1 MLVELSVMEQ
11 RYQAVLAVI
20 QDGWK
25 VVEVADRLGVSRQAV
40 HTWIA
45 RYQAGG
51 LSALADRSHRP
62 ASCPHQIAPQTEAL
76 VCELRREHPG
86 WGLRRIAHQ
95 LARSGAEPVPSLS
108 AVYRCL
114 RRHRLIELRRRRK
127 RRDEFRRWERDR
139 PMQLWQM
146 DVMGG
151 VELEGGTE
159 LKVVTGVDDHS
170 RFCVAAGLV
179 RRATSKAVCEVLAG
193 ALARYGTPDEIL
205 TDNGKCFTG
214 RFGPNPTE
222 VLFDRILRE
231 NGISHRHTGV
241 RSPTTTG
248 KVERFHQS
256 LRREFLAGKTFP
268 SVEAAQSELDAWVT
282 DYSTNRPHQSLEM
295 ATPAER
301 FPALLAVQDRRL
313 DSRGSGRRPP
323 RPMGPST
330 RGLERRRLG
339 RQPDVLGRQRL
350 PSRARRRV
358 RGRDH
363 DPGLEQEP
371 PHQDGRQSPVRA
383 RQKDQSRWTARQAST
398 GYEASSL
405 SRNLTPGAQGCPP
418 SPSVPSR
425 ARQRIQTASPWPGPG
440 ARSRGARPS
449 TIESGRRF
457 GTVTVMMCASERSM
471 SCAASSTAANA
482 ATVVSCLGSRNRS
495 GPGRGRRHHDRRQR
509 ESPRHTSQEC
519 SGVEGKPAFRT

>member
-1 MLVELSVMEQ
+1 VLVELSVMEQ

-40 HTWIA
+40 HSWIA

-62 ASCPHQIAPQTEAL
+62 ASCPHQIAPETEAS

-86 WGLRRIAHQ
+86 WGPRRIAHQ

-127 RRDEFRRWERDR
+127 RRDEFRRWERER

-151 VELEGGTE
+151 VELDDGSE
-159 LKVVTGVDDHS
+159 LKIVTGVDDHS

-268 SVEAAQSELDAWVT
+268 SVEAAQTELDAWVT
-282 DYSTNRPHQSLEM
+282 DYNTNRPHQALEM

-301 FPALLAVQDRRL
+301 FRLAPVTAVDVSIPVDSAEDHAGQWVLRRVASNGVVSVDNQMFSVGNAYRAEL
-313 DSRGSGRRPP
+313 VDVFAGETTIQIWSKNHLIKTVARVRSGPVRKIRAD
-323 RPMGPST
+323 
-330 RGLERRRLG
+330 GLHVKH
-339 RQPDVLGRQRL
+339 QPDT
-350 PSRARRRV
+350 
-358 RGRDH
+358 
-363 DPGLEQEP
+363 
-371 PHQDGRQSPVRA
+371 
-383 RQKDQSRWTARQAST
+383 KRQAS
-398 GYEASSL
+398 A
-405 SRNLTPGAQGCPP
+405 
-418 SPSVPSR
+418 
-425 ARQRIQTASPWPGPG
+425 
-440 ARSRGARPS
+440 
-449 TIESGRRF
+449 
-457 GTVTVMMCASERSM
+457 GT
-471 SCAASSTAANA
+471 
-482 ATVVSCLGSRNRS
+482 
-495 GPGRGRRHHDRRQR
+495 
-509 ESPRHTSQEC
+509 
-519 SGVEGKPAFRT
+519 